1 MHSHAHTIL
10 HTPVL
15 VHNKSEGE
23 GGMEGGNGVRGLN
36 MGQSAAALT
45 RVAGCSSYST
55 SIVADASAGVS
66 VVSTHTGEE
75 TWPPSQPA
83 IKCRACK
90 LRRPQDVLGQHFVPS
105 SALGWHSLCRSS
117 RDTRNTPVQSAAS
130 SCTHRA
136 CAMRLR
142 TYCTTNK

>member
-1 MHSHAHTIL
+1 MHQHAHTRL

-15 VHNKSEGE
+15 VNNKSEGE
-23 GGMEGGNGVRGLN
+23 GGMEGGDGVRGLN

-66 VVSTHTGEE
+66 VVSTHTGEQ

-90 LRRPQDVLGQHFVPS
+90 LRRPQDVLGNTECQALPS
-105 SALGWHSLCRSS
+105 AGTRCVDRLEMQGTHQCSLQPLLALTAHA
-117 RDTRNTPVQSAAS
+117 P
-130 SCTHRA
+130 
-136 CAMRLR
+136 
-142 TYCTTNK
+142 